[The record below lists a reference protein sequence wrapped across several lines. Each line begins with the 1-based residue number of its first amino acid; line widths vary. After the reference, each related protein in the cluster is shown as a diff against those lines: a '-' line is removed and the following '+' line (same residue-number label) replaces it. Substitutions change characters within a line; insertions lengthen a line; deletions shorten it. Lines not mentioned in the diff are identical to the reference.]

1 MTQETMK
8 IAYLSAYSVLPE
20 NPNRRSDAFEH
31 DLQFACLSE
40 PMAAAGHELLVVQW
54 DRGDVDWAQFDAALI
69 GATWDYTDKRDAFQA
84 RLEEIEALGVPVF
97 NPSFL
102 VRWNSRKTYLREL
115 EDKGIACIPTIWA
128 DCPTA
133 HELEAAFD
141 TLKSQRIVVKRQ
153 VGAGAGGQILINRDD
168 PLSDYAYPAMIQ
180 PFMSSIQQ
188 EGEYSFIMI
197 DGELSHALIKRAKT
211 GDYRIQSAYG
221 GYEEPIVPSADD
233 LAAANSVLAVLDE
246 IPLYARVDMI
256 RGNDGHLLLME
267 LELIEPYLYPEQSD
281 ELGVL
286 AFRALCKR
294 VR

>member
-1 MTQETMK
+1 MK
-8 IAYLSAYSVLPE
+8 IAYLSAYSILPE

-40 PMAAAGHELLVVQW
+40 PLAATGHELVVVQW
-54 DRGDVDWAQFDAALI
+54 DKANVDWAQFDAALI
-69 GATWDYTDKRDAFQA
+69 GATWDYTDKPDAFLAQ
-84 RLEEIEALGVPVF
+84 LEEIEVRGVPVF
-97 NPSFL
+97 NPSSL
-102 VRWNSRKTYLREL
+102 VRWNSRKIYLREL
-115 EDKGIACIPTIWA
+115 EEKGIACIPTIWA
-128 DCPTA
+128 DSPTA
-133 HELEAAFD
+133 DELKAAFD
-141 TLKSQRIVVKRQ
+141 THKSEQIVVKRQ

-168 PLSDYAYPAMIQ
+168 ALSHYAHPAMIQ
-180 PFMSSIQQ
+180 PFMPSIQE

-197 DGELSHALIKRAKT
+197 DGELSHALIKRAKI

-233 LAAANSVLAVLDE
+233 LAAANSVLVALDE

-281 ELGVL
+281 ELGVML
-286 AFRALCKR
+286 CRALCKR

>member
-1 MTQETMK
+1 MK

-20 NPNRRSDAFEH
+20 NPNRRSDAYEH

-40 PMAAAGHELLVVQW
+40 PLVAAGHELVVVQW
-54 DRGDVDWAQFDAALI
+54 DRADVDWAQFDAALI
-69 GATWDYTDKRDAFQA
+69 GATWDYTDKREAFLA

-141 TLKSQRIVVKRQ
+141 TLNSQRIVVKRQ

-188 EGEYSFIMI
+188 EGEFSFIMI

-246 IPLYARVDMI
+246 MPLYARVDMI

-281 ELGVL
+281 ELGVIL
-286 AFRALCKR
+286 CRALCKR

>member
-40 PMAAAGHELLVVQW
+40 PLVAIGHEFVVVQW
-54 DRGDVDWAQFDAALI
+54 DRADVDWAQFDAALI
-69 GATWDYTDKRDAFQA
+69 GATWDYTDDPDAFLEQ
-84 RLEEIEALGVPVF
+84 LEEIEALGVPVF
-97 NPSFL
+97 NPSSL

-115 EDKGIACIPTIWA
+115 EEKGIDCIPTIWA
-128 DCPTA
+128 GGPTA
-133 HELEAAFD
+133 DELKTAFD
-141 TLKSQRIVVKRQ
+141 TLKSEQIVVKRQ

-168 PLSDYAYPAMIQ
+168 ALSDYAHPAIIQ
-180 PFMSSIQQ
+180 PFMPSIQE

-197 DGELSHALIKRAKT
+197 DGDLSHALIKRAKT

-221 GYEEPIVPSADD
+221 GYEEPIVPSVDD
-233 LAAANSVLAVLDE
+233 LAAANSVLSVLDE

-256 RGNDGHLLLME
+256 RGNNGHLLLME

-281 ELGVL
+281 ELGVTL
-286 AFRALCKR
+286 CRALCNR

>member
-40 PMAAAGHELLVVQW
+40 PLVAAGHELVVVQW
-54 DRGDVDWAQFDAALI
+54 DRDDVDWAQFDATLI
-69 GATWDYTDKRDAFQA
+69 GATWDYTDKSEAFLA
-84 RLEEIEALGVPVF
+84 RLEEIEALGVPIF
-97 NPSFL
+97 NPSSL

-133 HELEAAFD
+133 DELKTAFD
-141 TLKSQRIVVKRQ
+141 ALKTEQIVVKRQ
-153 VGAGAGGQILINRDD
+153 VGAGAGGQILINRDNS
-168 PLSDYAYPAMIQ
+168 LSDYAHPAMIQ
-180 PFMSSIQQ
+180 PFMPSIQE

-197 DGELSHALIKRAKT
+197 DGELSHALIKRAKS

-233 LAAANSVLAVLDE
+233 LAAAKSVLTALDE
-246 IPLYARVDMI
+246 TPLYARVDMI
-256 RGNDGHLLLME
+256 RGNNGHLLLME

-286 AFRALCKR
+286 LFRALCKR

>member
-20 NPNRRSDAFEH
+20 NPNRRSDAYEH

-40 PMAAAGHELLVVQW
+40 PLVAAGHELVVVQW
-54 DRGDVDWAQFDAALI
+54 DRADVDWAQFDAALI
-69 GATWDYTDKRDAFQA
+69 GATWDYTDKREAFLA

-141 TLKSQRIVVKRQ
+141 TLNSQRIVVKRQ

-188 EGEYSFIMI
+188 EGEFSFIMI

-246 IPLYARVDMI
+246 MPLYARVDMI

-281 ELGVL
+281 ELGVIL
-286 AFRALCKR
+286 CRALCKR

>member
-20 NPNRRSDAFEH
+20 NPNRRSDAYEH

-40 PMAAAGHELLVVQW
+40 PLVAAGHELVVVQW
-54 DRGDVDWAQFDAALI
+54 DRADVDWAQFDAALI
-69 GATWDYTDKRDAFQA
+69 GATWDYTDKRDAYLA

-233 LAAANSVLAVLDE
+233 LADANSVLAVLDE
-246 IPLYARVDMI
+246 MPLYARVDMI

-281 ELGVL
+281 ELGVIL
-286 AFRALCKR
+286 CRALCKR